1 MPCCD
6 EYVDLISAAI
16 DGALSEEETARLEE
30 HLARCPECR
39 ALYEDF
45 AAIHSALGDVPPV
58 AVPPAFACM
67 DQVMAAID
75 HPVDL
80 RKAKVKYRRYWP
92 PPSLPSYWRAG
103 RASPADSRPPSTA
116 KHRWSPP
123 GARQI
128 PPPCPKR
135 GLKVSSPSS
144 MKRRSPLKTGSPL
157 RLKPG
162 R

>member
-75 HPVDL
+75 HQADP
-80 RKAKVKYRRYWP
+80 REAKTKYRRYWQRGMGGLLRP
-92 PPSLPSYWRAG
+92 TAARPAQRNTGGHRPERG
-103 RASPADSRPPSTA
+103 RYPRPVRS
-116 KHRWSPP
+116 
-123 GARQI
+123 GA
-128 PPPCPKR
+128 
-135 GLKVSSPSS
+135 
-144 MKRRSPLKTGSPL
+144 
-157 RLKPG
+157 
-162 R
+162 

>member
-6 EYVDLISAAI
+6 EDVDLIRAAI

-45 AAIHSALGDVPPV
+45 AAIHSALGAVPPV

-80 RKAKVKYRRYWP
+80 RKAKVKYRRYWQ
-92 PPSLPSYWRAG
+92 RGMAG
-103 RASPADSRPPSTA
+103 GLLRPTA
-116 KHRWSPP
+116 ARPTQRNTGGHRP
-123 GARQI
+123 GGGRY
-128 PPPCPKR
+128 PRPVRR
-135 GLKVSSPSS
+135 G
-144 MKRRSPLKTGSPL
+144 T
-157 RLKPG
+157 
-162 R
+162 